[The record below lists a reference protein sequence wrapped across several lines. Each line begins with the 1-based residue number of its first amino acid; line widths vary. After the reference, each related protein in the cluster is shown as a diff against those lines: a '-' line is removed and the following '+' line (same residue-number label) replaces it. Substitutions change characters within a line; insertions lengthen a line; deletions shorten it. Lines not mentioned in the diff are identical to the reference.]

1 MIKDII
7 IHKETASR
15 GGCCHCRL
23 PFTQVASNR
32 TVPSARRKTQRPFFL
47 PSRRN
52 PVDSLVFRPLSQ
64 TQVSV
69 PVPWA
74 KPPDPS
80 SLPIYCPEK
89 SGALKLRDT
98 LARSSCYIA
107 RSLRLARV
115 TRPALR
121 AATSGGGRPSWRVRS
136 APIRRFASFSLEFHG
151 EPCALRRPWS
161 LWLGLVHARPAD
173 RMGDRGLDSPGGSG
187 N

>member
-1 MIKDII
+1 MRAQIL
-7 IHKETASR
+7 AS
-15 GGCCHCRL
+15 
-23 PFTQVASNR
+23 SEI
-32 TVPSARRKTQRPFFL
+32 SI
-47 PSRRN
+47 RRN
-52 PVDSLVFRPLSQ
+52 PRPGSRVSLSGYVYLGPVPPSSPVPRRPTAFQAPHGDFRPLSQ

>member
-64 TQVSV
+64 AQVSV

-80 SLPIYCPEK
+80 SPCQSTVQK
-89 SGALKLRDT
+89 N
-98 LARSSCYIA
+98 
-107 RSLRLARV
+107 
-115 TRPALR
+115 
-121 AATSGGGRPSWRVRS
+121 RVR
-136 APIRRFASFSLEFHG
+136 
-151 EPCALRRPWS
+151 
-161 LWLGLVHARPAD
+161 
-173 RMGDRGLDSPGGSG
+173 
-187 N
+187 